1 MAKKKERV
9 SDYPRPPLV
18 EGIEGEVMV
27 HLGGE
32 VIAQSSQYIR
42 VCETFHPPTIYLP
55 PSAFQAGTLH
65 AATGRPSY
73 CEWKG
78 VANYWDLSTTQ
89 GTALRQR
96 AGWSYGQPT
105 ARFSELTN
113 WISLYPG
120 LMEACYLEGER
131 VRAQPG
137 NFYGGW
143 ITSAVIGPFKGDPN
157 HPELI

>member
-1 MAKKKERV
+1 MAKERV
-9 SDYPRPPLV
+9 RDYPRPPLV
-18 EGIEGEVMV
+18 EGIEGEVIV

-55 PSAFQAGTLH
+55 TYAFQAGTLH

-96 AGWSYGQPT
+96 AGWSYAQPT

-131 VRAQPG
+131 VMAQPG